1 MTESIRT
8 ADASRRA
15 DGKSAERIGNDLH
28 CLIVENDPQDRHSYA
43 VSFEKIQSFL
53 GFLAATLIEPGI
65 EEVAL
70 AFRNG
75 RYGHYRDQFLRAMW
89 R

>member
-1 MTESIRT
+1 LGPLTESIRT
-8 ADASRRA
+8 ADANRRA

-28 CLIVENDPQDRHSYA
+28 RRIVENPQDRRSCA

-53 GFLAATLIEPGI
+53 GFLAGTSIEPGI
-65 EEVAL
+65 EEMAL

-75 RYGHYRDQFLRAMW
+75 R
-89 R
+89 